1 MSAVNFIRDPSNGL
15 DVVAGL
21 IDGIL
26 NALTLAA
33 GRLVHTGGEGATL
46 SLALRVSVAAGATTM
61 FVFFIAHY
69 AQLRL
74 DLIRHER
81 ELNFTEHGK
90 LAATRLGHRVFLE
103 SLLKAMLAS
112 GFSVVGALFPLVLC
126 VIALLACR
134 VCFDLG
140 SAQDLARSARRL
152 IDLRSGADWL
162 ERERIN
168 DLLKATR
175 SATPGDYIRS
185 PRRSGISKSATHG
198 TRPQRPAL

>member
-1 MSAVNFIRDPSNGL
+1 MSAINFIRDPSNRL

-33 GRLVHTGGEGATL
+33 GRLVHAGGEGATL
-46 SLALRVSVAAGATTM
+46 SLALRVSVAAGATTI

-74 DLIRHER
+74 DLVRHER
-81 ELNFTEHGK
+81 ELNFTQHGK

-112 GFSVVGALFPLVLC
+112 GFSVVGALFPLILC
-126 VIALLACR
+126 AIAPSPAWLGLAITILALSGLGALLAR
-134 VCFDLG
+134 TIYG
-140 SAQDLARSARRL
+140 SP
-152 IDLRSGADWL
+152 
-162 ERERIN
+162 
-168 DLLKATR
+168 LLWRAGHFV
-175 SATPGDYIRS
+175 A
-185 PRRSGISKSATHG
+185 GIVF
-198 TRPQRPAL
+198 ALVGMQLNLVG

>member
-1 MSAVNFIRDPSNGL
+1 MSTVHFIRDPSNRL

-33 GRLVHTGGEGATL
+33 GQLVHAGGEGATL
-46 SLALRVSVAAGATTM
+46 SLALRVSVAAGATTI

-81 ELNFTEHGK
+81 ELNFTQHGK
-90 LAATRLGHRVFLE
+90 LVATRLGHRVFLE

-112 GFSVVGALFPLVLC
+112 GFSVVGALFPLILC
-126 VIALLACR
+126 AIAPSLAWLGLAISILALSGLGALLAR
-134 VCFDLG
+134 TIYG
-140 SAQDLARSARRL
+140 SPLL
-152 IDLRSGADWL
+152 WGAGHFV
-162 ERERIN
+162 
-168 DLLKATR
+168 A
-175 SATPGDYIRS
+175 
-185 PRRSGISKSATHG
+185 GIMF
-198 TRPQRPAL
+198 ALVGMQLNLVG